1 MSYFILIQILCI
13 WILTTFFSCTEFD
26 TIEMALQSKMTVYV
40 AIAGI
45 LALMG
50 GIVYYA
56 SLDNVSLEQA
66 EIKLASVELTD
77 VSNINNQAKFDV
89 TFLVKN
95 PSEKTFTV
103 SQIGYQLFSDE
114 ELIGSGQ
121 YSAIDVALPGRAV
134 FYPGAE
140 VPLKSILTLS
150 KSEVNSEIYD
160 DMINNRITS
169 FVAEGS
175 ITTETSWS
183 ISEKEFK
190 SGLN

>member
-1 MSYFILIQILCI
+1 MSYFTLNQILCI

-40 AIAGI
+40 AIAGV

-103 SQIGYQLFSDE
+103 SQIGYQLFGND

-160 DMINNRITS
+160 DMINNRISS
-169 FVAEGS
+169 FIAEGS
-175 ITTETSWS
+175 LTTETSWS

-190 SGLN
+190 TNLN

>member
-1 MSYFILIQILCI
+1 
-13 WILTTFFSCTEFD
+13 
-26 TIEMALQSKMTVYV
+26 MALQSKMTVYA
-40 AIAGI
+40 AIAGV

-103 SQIGYQLFSDE
+103 SQIGYQLFSND

-140 VPLKSILTLS
+140 VPLKSMLTLS
-150 KSEVNSEIYD
+150 KSEVNSEIYE

-169 FVAEGS
+169 FTAEGS

-183 ISEKEFK
+183 ISEKEFR
-190 SGLN
+190 SDLN

>member
-1 MSYFILIQILCI
+1 
-13 WILTTFFSCTEFD
+13 
-26 TIEMALQSKMTVYV
+26 MALQSKMTVYA
-40 AIAGI
+40 AIAGV

-56 SLDNVSLEQA
+56 SLDNVSLELA

-103 SQIGYQLFSDE
+103 SQIGYQLFGNG
-114 ELIGSGQ
+114 ELVGSGQ

-150 KSEVNSEIYD
+150 KSEVNSEIYE

-169 FVAEGS
+169 FMAEGS
-175 ITTETSWS
+175 LTTETSWS

-190 SGLN
+190 TNLN

>member
-1 MSYFILIQILCI
+1 
-13 WILTTFFSCTEFD
+13 
-26 TIEMALQSKMTVYV
+26 MALQSKMTVYV
-40 AIAGI
+40 AIAGV

-77 VSNINNQAKFDV
+77 VSKINNQAKFDV

-103 SQIGYQLFSDE
+103 SQIGYQLFGNG

-140 VPLKSILTLS
+140 VPLKSKLVLS

-169 FVAEGS
+169 FMAEGS

-190 SGLN
+190 TGLS